1 MTDRVV
7 IDGASQPPML
17 AESDNVIS
25 SSHPSLESPQPSKEK
40 SAKISFSQLSREIH
54 ATLPLGVYA
63 LKIIPF
69 ECQLDGGIFR
79 ALHLKVDL
87 PPEKEEAFARWWQD
101 FESRFDVRLHPT
113 KDWATKGIDNLVRAV
128 AGDTQILTTD
138 AIPALDRRLE
148 QFHRIPQIGNEQD
161 PIPPIPL
168 SRGADLTHLSFI
180 TIDPATTLDRED
192 ALYAERHIDDSI
204 DLYISFIDVTWY
216 ARRGSAI
223 DRHISARAFS
233 VYGSYSAYPLLGRE
247 FSFGAGSFIPNEP
260 RLAWTFQLK
269 ITQQGMIDNIQFYRS
284 AVMSRGAF
292 TVDEVQNELSSS
304 SIDSAQVLRDLSE
317 VAHRLSVWR
326 RRTDD
331 FVVVTPGE
339 GKAARIVSECMIT
352 ANIQAASLLE
362 KEGREGVYT
371 TYALPS
377 QTQQEQLARRIRGGG
392 VSVELNQFTNARDF
406 SALWDSLR
414 QAGQHGILSEMLDR
428 FFPRSLY
435 SSVPNNHQGIPARS
449 YLRLKGNTYVGI
461 VNQWIFEAFAEGK
474 PPPFSSNELEKIG
487 HRQNR
492 LMRSYDSLAFQ
503 LRFMEMLRRNL
514 ARQGDL
520 FTATITEIRE
530 KDILFEVDDE
540 GFKKWGFARI
550 DPESDSFE
558 RLSLSDKI
566 HVTLLGFDRA
576 ENRFLFSLAD
586 FDRNDSE
593 VASGLTSNDLTR

>member
-1 MTDRVV
+1 MADRVV
-7 IDGASQPPML
+7 IDETSQSPSL
-17 AESDNVIS
+17 AEGENSIS
-25 SSHPSLESPQPSKEK
+25 PHPSSPEFPQLPKEK
-40 SAKISFSQLSREIH
+40 LSKISFSQLTREIH

-69 ECQLDGGIFR
+69 ECQLDGGTFR
-79 ALHLKVDL
+79 ALHIKVDL
-87 PPEKEEAFARWWQD
+87 PPEKEGAFARWWQE
-101 FESRFDVRLHPT
+101 FESRFEVRLHPT

-128 AGDTQILTTD
+128 AGDTQLLTTH
-138 AIPALDRRLE
+138 ALPALDRRLE
-148 QFHRIPQIGNEQD
+148 QFHRIPQIGNAIE
-161 PIPPIPL
+161 PIPQIPL
-168 SRGADLTHLSFI
+168 NLGTDLTNLSFI

-192 ALYAERHIDDSI
+192 ALYAERQSDDSI
-204 DLYISFIDVTWY
+204 DLFISFIDVTWY
-216 ARRGSAI
+216 ARRGSPI

-247 FSFGAGSFIPNEP
+247 FSFGPGSFIPNEP

-269 ITQQGMIDNIQFYRS
+269 ITPQGMIDDLKFYRS
-284 AVMSRGAF
+284 AVVSRGAY
-292 TVDEVQNELSSS
+292 TVDDVQNELSSS
-304 SIDSAQVLRDLSE
+304 SGDHAQVLRELSE

-326 RRTDD
+326 RRSDD
-331 FVVVTPGE
+331 FVVITPGE

-362 KEGREGVYT
+362 REGREGVYT

-377 QTQQEQLARRIRGGG
+377 QTQQEQLARRIRGVG

-461 VNQWIFEAFAEGK
+461 VNQWIFEAFAEER

-514 ARQGDL
+514 ARQGEL
-520 FTATITEIRE
+520 FPATITEIRQQ
-530 KDILFEVDDE
+530 DILFEVDDE
-540 GFKKWGFARI
+540 SFKKWGFARI
-550 DPESDSFE
+550 CRDSEDFQK
-558 RLSLSDKI
+558 LSLGDKI
-566 HVTLLGFDRA
+566 HVILEGFDRA
-576 ENRFLFSLAD
+576 ENRFVFSLAGL
-586 FDRNDSE
+586 DRTDNE
-593 VASGLTSNDLTR
+593 VTAG